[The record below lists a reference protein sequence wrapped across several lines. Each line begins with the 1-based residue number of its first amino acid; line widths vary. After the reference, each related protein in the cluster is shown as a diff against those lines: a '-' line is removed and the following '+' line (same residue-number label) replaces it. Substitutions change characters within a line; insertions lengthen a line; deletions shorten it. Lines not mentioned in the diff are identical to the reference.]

1 VSQRLV
7 APLHLVRSH
16 PTSLLIFVHMRITN
30 RTNSRSFNCVF
41 TPSSYFA
48 GTGWR
53 RLECTRRSTPPRR
66 SRRRTPTCGS
76 SSRPR
81 RTCAWHEYTPTRI
94 GSHTHRVSAPSRTR
108 ERAETTNVKKP
119 NLRYRARS
127 HAHRVDVPAHPRPRT
142 REAWHGTRVV
152 RAFSQLG
159 GRSRRRRRTW
169 RAFECDARATVTLRQ
184 CSARVEAVP
193 TRGAMSTASSR
204 FVAQAVPFVALV
216 AFGSF
221 GLSALVRGRLEV
233 RDALQEVDDLRAP
246 VRTQRS
252 RRAKAKFDVDVER
265 ARLTEKNEE
274 YEMKPV
280 WRPPE

>member
-1 VSQRLV
+1 
-7 APLHLVRSH
+7 
-16 PTSLLIFVHMRITN
+16 MRITN

-94 GSHTHRVSAPSRTR
+94 ASHTHRVSAPSRTR
-108 ERAETTNVKKP
+108 ERAETTNVKIS

-127 HAHRVDVPAHPRPRT
+127 HARRVDVPAHPRPRT

-159 GRSRRRRRTW
+159 ARSRRRRRTW
-169 RAFECDARATVTLRQ
+169 RAFECDARATVTQRH
-184 CSARVEAVP
+184 SRARVEAVAHARCDVHRELAVRRAGGAFCRARGVWFVRAQRARAR
-193 TRGAMSTASSR
+193 TLRGAR
-204 FVAQAVPFVALV
+204 CVA
-216 AFGSF
+216 
-221 GLSALVRGRLEV
+221 RGG
-233 RDALQEVDDLRAP
+233 
-246 VRTQRS
+246 
-252 RRAKAKFDVDVER
+252 
-265 ARLTEKNEE
+265 
-274 YEMKPV
+274 
-280 WRPPE
+280 